1 MINKFKN
8 TCRKI
13 KTGLLIIIMCL
24 AFSFSASAQD
34 SKGTD
39 FWLMFNTNLSTPTLT
54 LFVTSGVNTSGTV
67 SGPSFAAI
75 PFTVTANTV
84 TSVVIPNALA
94 THTSDV
100 VDNRGIHVTSLQEI
114 TVYGLN
120 LVPFTTDAYL
130 AYPTDALGTDYRIM
144 TYQNTN
150 VVNAT
155 EFGIVG
161 TVNGTVV
168 TITPSVTTGV
178 RTAGVPYNITL
189 NQGEA
194 YQLVNTTSTGDL
206 TGTLITS
213 TQPIGVFGAHG
224 CANIPSGC
232 TACDHICEMIPP
244 TTTWGQ
250 QFVTVPLGGPR
261 TGGDQWK
268 FMASQNATTV
278 SINGVVQAPVLNAGQ
293 FMERNIT
300 TSSIIT
306 SSKPILVSQF
316 ARGIT
321 CSGGVTGDPFM
332 MLIPPTEQFL
342 ANYTVTTVLG
352 YTTHFVNLVVPN
364 SIVGSLTQD
373 GVAIPAASFTAIGAS
388 GFSGAV
394 VAITPGSHTF
404 NGALAF
410 GIFTYGWNSAD
421 SYGYPGGQSFSPV
434 ALVNS
439 LDLTPPTGTAAA
451 CTNQCWNALVKDQFG
466 NPVAGVRIDFTV
478 TGVNPQLNFAN
489 TNASG
494 IATFCYT
501 GLNVGADNITAS
513 IGSFSDQST
522 FNWTASSLTLTAGS
536 NSPVIVGGSINLTA
550 SAGFSSYSWK
560 DPNGVIFSTDQ
571 NPSIANATLAMSGIY
586 TVTGTTSGGCTATG
600 TVTVS
605 VVEANNITC
614 PADIIENIGT
624 SCTKSIATTNPA
636 FNGTLVNLTWTLTG
650 ATTGSSAA
658 IGIFYVGTK
667 TFKAGTTTVTYV
679 ATDNFGGVS
688 TCSFIVKL
696 TENIPPEIRCP
707 ADKSLAA
714 DPGVC
719 TRAVVSLGS
728 PIASDNCG
736 LASVTNNAPAIYQ
749 PGTNYVTWTA
759 TDKSGNT
766 RTCVQEITIID
777 NQRPTI
783 TCPPSVLVNTG
794 ADCNSTPITLAPP
807 VFADNCGVVTL
818 KWAMVGVTWGS
829 SDGTGINYVPTMN
842 YATGVSTVTYT
853 AIDAAGNQTSCT
865 FKVTVK
871 DITPPTLTCPAAQT
885 FCKVWNNTYTIPLL
899 IQSDNCVIATTDCRI
914 TGATNRSGYGTDAS
928 GIFNVGVSTIKWTVK
943 DVNGNV
949 STCTSTVTILPTT
962 SPDCNPPITPPASFT
977 NQGAVEILS
986 ADAASLSIVSFPN
999 PTRDYFNLKVN
1010 TVGKEAVQI
1019 RLLDMKGIVVQSKRG
1034 APGDIYRLGENASSG
1049 MYVIE
1054 VTQAGKTV
1062 RTKVVKQ

>member
-1 MINKFKN
+1 M
-8 TCRKI
+8 
-13 KTGLLIIIMCL
+13 
-24 AFSFSASAQD
+24 
-34 SKGTD
+34 
-39 FWLMFNTNLSTPTLT
+39 
-54 LFVTSGVNTSGTV
+54 
-67 SGPSFAAI
+67 
-75 PFTVTANTV
+75 
-84 TSVVIPNALA
+84 
-94 THTSDV
+94 
-100 VDNRGIHVTSLQEI
+100 
-114 TVYGLN
+114 
-120 LVPFTTDAYL
+120 
-130 AYPTDALGTDYRIM
+130 
-144 TYQNTN
+144 
-150 VVNAT
+150 
-155 EFGIVG
+155 
-161 TVNGTVV
+161 
-168 TITPSVTTGV
+168 
-178 RTAGVPYNITL
+178 
-189 NQGEA
+189 
-194 YQLVNTTSTGDL
+194 
-206 TGTLITS
+206 
-213 TQPIGVFGAHG
+213 
-224 CANIPSGC
+224 
-232 TACDHICEMIPP
+232 
-244 TTTWGQ
+244 
-250 QFVTVPLGGPR
+250 
-261 TGGDQWK
+261 
-268 FMASQNATTV
+268 
-278 SINGVVQAPVLNAGQ
+278 
-293 FMERNIT
+293 
-300 TSSIIT
+300 
-306 SSKPILVSQF
+306 SQF

-373 GVAIPAASFTAIGAS
+373 GVAIPAGSFTAIGAS

-404 NGALAF
+404 NGALPF

-478 TGVNPQLNFAN
+478 TGVNPQLNFAS

-494 IATFCYT
+494 VATFCYT

-513 IGSFSDQST
+513 IGNFNDQST
-522 FNWTASSLTLTAGS
+522 FNWTASSLILTAGS
-536 NSPVIVGGSINLTA
+536 NSPVAVGGRINLTA
-550 SAGFSSYSWK
+550 TAGFSSYSWK

-571 NPSIANATLAMSGIY
+571 NPSIVNATLAMSGIY

-679 ATDNFGGVS
+679 ATDNFGGIS

-794 ADCNSTPITLAPP
+794 ADCNATPVTLAPP

-829 SDGTGINYVPTMN
+829 SAGTGINYVPTMN

-871 DITPPTLTCPAAQT
+871 DVTPPTLTCPPAQT

-949 STCTSTVTILPTT
+949 STCTSTVTILPV
-962 SPDCNPPITPPASFT
+962 SNPDCTVPAAPITFT
-977 NQGAVEILS
+977 NQRANETLS
-986 ADAASLSIVSFPN
+986 ADAISGLSIISFPN

-1010 TVGKEAVQI
+1010 TAAKEVVVI
-1019 RLLDMKGIVVQSKRG
+1019 RLLDMKGIVVQVKRG
-1034 APGDIYRLGENASSG
+1034 APGEIYRLGENALPG
-1049 MYVIE
+1049 MYIIE
-1054 VTQAGKTV
+1054 VSQAGKTV